1 MTLVSSP
8 PVIPN
13 PVARFRR
20 TGVRDLLFPGCPV
33 LASFA
38 RVGILPLASSS
49 PPSPHRHFERSRPTF
64 SSPAASCGWVG
75 LRREKSLC
83 GFAVTLPGCPILA
96 SFARVGI
103 LPLASSDAKTSPRR
117 KHSVTAIPHTC
128 HLTRLKRASTFPSA
142 VLPPERKKV
151 PAMRDYPWVPV
162 ISAALQEINV
172 HNLPKRIAIAER
184 AISERLA
191 SRNAL
196 DSEERMRL
204 RDAAN
209 ALRDL
214 KKEIR

>member
-1 MTLVSSP
+1 LTLVSSP

-64 SSPAASCGWVG
+64 SSPSASCGWVG

-96 SFARVGI
+96 LFARVGI
-103 LPLASSDAKTSPRR
+103 LPLAYVSPALPTPSFR
-117 KHSVTAIPHTC
+117 TEQADF
-128 HLTRLKRASTFPSA
+128 LFPSRFLRMGRPA
-142 VLPPERKKV
+142 QREISLRFCRHPSRVSHPCVFRKGG
-151 PAMRDYPWVPV
+151 
-162 ISAALQEINV
+162 N
-172 HNLPKRIAIAER
+172 
-184 AISERLA
+184 LA
-191 SRNAL
+191 SRF
-196 DSEERMRL
+196 L
-204 RDAAN
+204 RCENFAPP
-209 ALRDL
+209 
-214 KKEIR
+214 